1 MRIKKNI
8 SLRIFYLIQ
17 YQSLRTSII
26 RIVWRTVRRNTN
38 EILGVKGLTHW
49 YGVILQVKFTFTAT
63 DEFNASV
70 SFTPT
75 IKMCA
80 CENNGHCVKPAQGD
94 KLNNDSKFII
104 QGCTCKPGYTGRF
117 CENDIDACKV
127 NGNPCFK
134 GVTCNDTPAPANL
147 TGFTCGACPPG
158 YSGNG
163 IKCAGKQICKLYFQ
177 IFAKFRSSRGRI
189 RSVFYVPRS

>member
-1 MRIKKNI
+1 M
-8 SLRIFYLIQ
+8 
-17 YQSLRTSII
+17 
-26 RIVWRTVRRNTN
+26 
-38 EILGVKGLTHW
+38 
-49 YGVILQVKFTFTAT
+49 AT

-80 CENNGHCVKPAQGD
+80 CENNGQCVKPAQGD

-134 GVTCNDTPAPANL
+134 GVNCTDKPAPANL
-147 TGFTCGACPPG
+147 TGYTCGDCPTG

-163 IKCAGKQICKLYFQ
+163 IKCAGKKICSF
-177 IFAKFRSSRGRI
+177 IFKFLQSPNHPAVEFDLCFLCSTQLTNVLLL
-189 RSVFYVPRS
+189 SVLFWIHNELFAIP

>member
-1 MRIKKNI
+1 
-8 SLRIFYLIQ
+8 
-17 YQSLRTSII
+17 
-26 RIVWRTVRRNTN
+26 
-38 EILGVKGLTHW
+38 
-49 YGVILQVKFTFTAT
+49 
-63 DEFNASV
+63 
-70 SFTPT
+70 
-75 IKMCA
+75 MCA
-80 CENNGHCVKPAQGD
+80 CENNGQCVKPAQGD

-104 QGCTCKPGYTGRF
+104 QGCTCTPGYTGRF

-163 IKCAGKQICKLYFQ
+163 IKCAGKQYVSF
-177 IFAKFRSSRGRI
+177 IFKFLQNSDHLAVEFDLFSMFHAAKKCFTSLCSI
-189 RSVFYVPRS
+189 LDSQ